1 MGNKRYLS
9 GVQGSSALAMKHAIL
24 LFSLLLCGSV
34 AFAQEPEQHFYS
46 NGRLEST
53 RFNDG
58 ALDRFITYYES
69 GRVKE
74 MGAFLNG
81 RRHGVWKQFDENGT
95 VMAEACFSKGHRVGT
110 WEFRDGTN
118 ALRGRLSYSDG
129 RLMQGEQYDAGA
141 LVAQRTY

>member
-1 MGNKRYLS
+1 
-9 GVQGSSALAMKHAIL
+9 MKHAIL
-24 LFSLLLCGSV
+24 LLSLLLCGSM
-34 AFAQEPEQHFYS
+34 AFAQEPEQQFYP

-58 ALDRFITYYES
+58 SLDHFITYYES
-69 GRVKE
+69 GRIKE

-81 RRHGVWKQFDENGT
+81 RRDGVWKQFDENGT
-95 VMAEACFSKGHRVGT
+95 VMAEASFSKGHRVGT